1 VKIAAKKPKV
11 ASSPKKTTKKKDPE
25 NVKRGKRSRNK
36 GSSYE
41 RTIAKKFAEVYGVE
55 LVRTPQ
61 SGGFVK
67 NSLKAEDFRG
77 DIVPADSTIKLVLHV
92 ECKNTQK
99 WTLPQWLKQAESDCP
114 EGKVPVVVFHQHNS
128 SKDYVCLSLSDFM
141 SLVPKKK
148 IILKKV

>member
-1 VKIAAKKPKV
+1 MKIAARKPIVKKSKE
-11 ASSPKKTTKKKDPE
+11 KDPE

-41 RTIAKKFAEVYGVE
+41 RTVARKFAEAYDVE

-67 NSLKAEDFRG
+67 NSTKAEDFRG
-77 DIVPADSTIKLVLHV
+77 DIVPADSTVKLVLHI

-99 WTLPQWLKQAESDCP
+99 WTLPQWIKQAESDCP
-114 EGKVPVVVFHQHNS
+114 DGKCPVIVFHQHNS
-128 SKDYVCLSLSDFM
+128 SKDYVCLTLEQFL
-141 SLVPKKK
+141 SLVPKERV
-148 IILKKV
+148 ILKKKKV

>member
-1 VKIAAKKPKV
+1 MKRAAKKPVKV
-11 ASSPKKTTKKKDPE
+11 TKQKNPE
-25 NVKRGKRSRNK
+25 KVKRGRRSRNK
-36 GSSYE
+36 GSNYE
-41 RTIAKKFAEVYGVE
+41 RSIAKRFAEVYGVE

-77 DIVPADSTIKLVLHV
+77 DVVPADSTIRLELHI

-99 WTLPQWLKQAESDCP
+99 WTLPQWIKQAESDCP
-114 EGKVPVVVFHQHNS
+114 EGRVPVVVFHQYNS

-141 SLVPKKK
+141 SLVPKKN
-148 IILKKV
+148 IISKKV